1 MIGTTV
7 LHYKILEKLG
17 GGGMGVVYK
26 AEDTRL
32 GRIVALK
39 FLPQDLTR
47 DDEAKLRFIQEAR
60 TASALDH
67 PNICGIHDIHDHRGR
82 MFISMSCYEGE
93 TTKHRI
99 QRGQLPILDAVNI
112 GIGVAL
118 GLVKAHSQNIIHRDI
133 KPANIYLTDDGQVK
147 ILDFGLAKLA
157 GQTTLTTAGT
167 VMGTVSYM
175 SPEQAR
181 GEDID
186 HRTDIWSLGVV
197 LYEMITGRLP
207 FASESPEV
215 ALYSICNEEPKLMT
229 DFRDDIPIKLAAIV
243 TKCLKKDRDKRYADA
258 QELGVDLIE
267 VKRQID
273 TGTSAIL
280 TRRSAGFRR
289 YKRLIVRYGFPVL
302 ILLLAFLVFHP
313 AGRNLIWPGGDS
325 GGTVTQ
331 KYVALLPFKSS
342 GAAPADRVF
351 FDGLSE
357 YLTLKLSQLQRRGGH
372 LWTISSNQ
380 VHDLDADRIDE
391 ACTETGANCVL
402 AGEVTREGDLIRLNL
417 DLIDAENGETID
429 SWATSQRMGSVRALQ
444 YETVIKLAEMLEV
457 QLEPEMLSR
466 LVASGTTVPAAF
478 QSFIEGLGYM
488 ILPNDEDLSDVDKA
502 IACFEE
508 AIDQDSSYVMAHAWL
523 GSALWSKCLIAKD
536 PNCSVQ
542 ALECLEHAIELEDR
556 LPDSHTSLGLIHKS
570 AGRHEE
576 AVREFEKAL
585 ELDPV
590 NQEALTQLAGTYE
603 AMKDL
608 SNAERVYREA
618 IEIRPGYWVC
628 YGNLG
633 FFYRMRGRYE
643 EAAEQFRK
651 AIGIAPGNS
660 WAHKVLGII
669 YYDMGRMDESVAMFE
684 RANELAPS
692 YTGYANLATIYFV
705 EGRYSDAARM
715 YEVALA
721 LDDSD
726 YQLWGNLGSSYLW
739 IPGQRDKAL
748 DAYREAIRRGEALR
762 KIQPNDWMLL
772 CLLGGYYA
780 ELDERDRALELTERA
795 LELAPQV
802 VDVMFQAGHNYEVLG
817 ERELALE
824 WIGSALE
831 HGYSLEQ
838 IESTPA
844 LNGLCEDERYK
855 TIAERR
861 QGSS

>member
-47 DDEAKLRFIQEAR
+47 DEEAKLRFIQEAR

-67 PNICGIHDIHDHRGR
+67 PNICAIHDIHDHRGR

-99 QRGQLPILDAVNI
+99 ERGQLPVLDAVNI
-112 GIGVAL
+112 GIAVAR

-133 KPANIYLTDDGQVK
+133 KPANIYLTEDGQVK

-157 GQTTLTTAGT
+157 GNTTLTTAGT

-181 GEDID
+181 GEEVD
-186 HRTDIWSLGVV
+186 HRTDIWSLGVL
-197 LYEMITGRLP
+197 LYEMLTGSPP
-207 FASESPEV
+207 FSSESPEA
-215 ALYSICNEEPKLMT
+215 ALYSICNQEPKLMS

-243 TKCLKKDRDKRYADA
+243 TKCLRKDRDKRYPDA
-258 QELGVDLIE
+258 QDLCDDLIE

-280 TRRSAGFRR
+280 TKRSASFRR
-289 YKRLIVRYGFPVL
+289 YRRLIVRYGFPVL
-302 ILLLAFLVFHP
+302 VLLLAFLLLHP
-313 AGRNLIWPGGDS
+313 TGRNLMWPGGS
-325 GGTVTQ
+325 GDAVAQ
-331 KYVALLPFKSS
+331 KYVALLPFESK
-342 GAAPADRVF
+342 GAGPDDRVF
-351 FDGLSE
+351 FDGLAE
-357 YLTLKLSQLQRRGGH
+357 YLNIRLSQLQHAEGE

-380 VHDLDADRIDE
+380 VQELDAERIDE
-391 ACTETGANCVL
+391 VRAKTGAGLVL
-402 AGEVTREGDLIRLNL
+402 AGAVSREGDLIRLNL
-417 DLIDAENGETID
+417 NLIDAENRETID
-429 SWATSQRMGSVRALQ
+429 SWSTSQRMGSVRALQ
-444 YETVIKLAEMLEV
+444 YETVIKLAEMLGIK
-457 QLEPEMLSR
+457 LEPKLLSR
-466 LVASGTTVPAAF
+466 LVACGTSVPGAF
-478 QSFIEGLGYM
+478 KSFVEGLGYM
-488 ILPNDEDLSDVDKA
+488 LRSNDQDASFVD
-502 IACFEE
+502 E
-508 AIDQDSSYVMAHAWL
+508 AIESFRTAIDLDPEFVMAHAWL

-536 PNCSVQ
+536 PKCSVQ
-542 ALECLEHAIELEDR
+542 ALESLEHAIELEDK
-556 LPDSHTSLGLIHKS
+556 LPEAHISLGLIHRS
-570 AGRHEE
+570 AGRHQE
-576 AVREFEKAL
+576 AVIEFERAL

-590 NQEALTQLAGTYE
+590 NQDALEELANTYE

-608 SNAERVYREA
+608 ANAERVYRKA
-618 IEIRPGYWVC
+618 IEIRPDYWLC

-633 FFYRMRGRYE
+633 LFYRTRGRYQ
-643 EAAEQFRK
+643 EAAEQFKK
-651 AIGIAPGNS
+651 AIEIVPNNA
-660 WAHKVLGII
+660 WAHKVLGVI
-669 YYDMGRMDESVAMFE
+669 YYDMNRMDESVAMFE

-692 YTGYANLATIYFV
+692 YTGYSNLATIYFM

-726 YQLWGNLGSSYLW
+726 YQLWGNLASSYLW
-739 IPGQRDKAL
+739 IPGQNENAL
-748 DAYREAIRRGEALR
+748 NAYREALRRGEELR

-780 ELDERDRALELTERA
+780 ELDERKKALELTEQA
-795 LELAPQV
+795 LELAPEV
-802 VDVMFQAGHNYEVLG
+802 VDVMFQAAHNYEVLG
-817 ERELALE
+817 ERDLALE
-824 WIGSALE
+824 WLGNALE
-831 HGYSLEQ
+831 HGYSHEQ

-844 LNGLCEDERYK
+844 LHELCKDERYRLMV
-855 TIAERR
+855 ERL
-861 QGSS
+861 QASS